1 MKFIQKIFYIFI
13 SIYFLLLLLYFIFNK
28 QIFYHTI
35 TNTIILWFKK
45 VLPAISIS
53 YIISLYLYHY
63 PLISYILYPILK
75 KVFIFENHKAC
86 SLYLVSLLV
95 GNPTSSKLIT
105 DAVNNNEISVNEGNR
120 LLGFSSFVSGIF
132 IYSIFDFNLFLI
144 IILIELII
152 SIILAQFRTNK
163 KIIHININNTNNKS
177 FLTLYFNIVNNLPT
191 LLLSILT
198 SMIICNLF
206 SITINNDYFKSLFEL
221 TIGITIINNLPHS
234 FTTILTLFILL
245 ISQGFAIILQVYWV
259 TKKTSLSFTNFIKYR
274 IYAVLI
280 SLISLSIIYL
290 FVFFL

>member
-1 MKFIQKIFYIFI
+1 MLKIAVFVSGGGTDLQ
-13 SIYFLLLLLYFIFNK
+13 SII
-28 QIFYHTI
+28 
-35 TNTIILWFKK
+35 
-45 VLPAISIS
+45 
-53 YIISLYLYHY
+53 
-63 PLISYILYPILK
+63 
-75 KVFIFENHKAC
+75 
-86 SLYLVSLLV
+86 
-95 GNPTSSKLIT
+95 
-105 DAVNNNEISVNEGNR
+105 DAVKNNEISVNEGNR